1 MYSIHIFLKSIYN
14 LIIFPFHVLF
24 QIYFFIKISK
34 RQKKK
39 VDEMEILIIKGRLLE
54 LNNTET
60 IMVNNDP

>member
-1 MYSIHIFLKSIYN
+1 MFFFIFIFL
-14 LIIFPFHVLF
+14 L
-24 QIYFFIKISK
+24 KIQK
-34 RQKKK
+34 DKKK

>member
-1 MYSIHIFLKSIYN
+1 MFFFKFIFL
-14 LIIFPFHVLF
+14 L
-24 QIYFFIKISK
+24 KIQK
-34 RQKKK
+34 DKKK

>member
-1 MYSIHIFLKSIYN
+1 MFFFKFIFL
-14 LIIFPFHVLF
+14 L
-24 QIYFFIKISK
+24 KIQKDKK
-34 RQKKK
+34 R